1 MTDKENEI
9 RRRRLAPDEKIAIL
23 KAHLVDK
30 KPISDLC
37 DQRGIQP
44 SQFYRWQQEFFER
57 GSLVFE
63 SRGEKPS
70 TALERKVTA
79 LEEKLVRKDSVLAE
93 LLEEHVALK
102 KVLGRVEAQMGAA
115 RSARP
120 GGRFRAAL
128 V

>member
-1 MTDKENEI
+1 MTDKETET

-37 DQRGIQP
+37 DQHGIQP

-93 LLEEHVALK
+93 LMEEHVALK
-102 KVLGRVEAQMGAA
+102 KSLGE
-115 RSARP
+115 S
-120 GGRFRAAL
+120 
-128 V
+128 

>member
-1 MTDKENEI
+1 MTDKENET

-37 DQRGIQP
+37 DQHGIQP

-93 LLEEHVALK
+93 LMEEHVALK
-102 KVLGRVEAQMGAA
+102 KSLGE
-115 RSARP
+115 S
-120 GGRFRAAL
+120 
-128 V
+128 

>member
-1 MTDKENEI
+1 MTDKQNENH
-9 RRRRLAPDEKIAIL
+9 RRRLSPDQKIAIL

-37 DQRGIQP
+37 DQHGIQA

-57 GSLVFE
+57 GSVVFE

-79 LEEKLVRKDSVLAE
+79 LEEKLARKDNVLAE
-93 LLEEHVALK
+93 LMEEHVALK
-102 KVLGRVEAQMGAA
+102 KSLGE
-115 RSARP
+115 S
-120 GGRFRAAL
+120 
-128 V
+128 

>member
-1 MTDKENEI
+1 MTDNKNETQ
-9 RRRRLAPDEKIAIL
+9 RRRLTPEQKIAIL
-23 KAHLVDK
+23 KAHLVDQ

-37 DQRGIQP
+37 DQHGIQP

-102 KVLGRVEAQMGAA
+102 KSLGE
-115 RSARP
+115 S
-120 GGRFRAAL
+120 
-128 V
+128 

>member
-1 MTDKENEI
+1 MTDKENET
-9 RRRRLAPDEKIAIL
+9 RRRRLAPEEKIAIL

-37 DQRGIQP
+37 DQHGIQP

-102 KVLGRVEAQMGAA
+102 KSLGE
-115 RSARP
+115 S
-120 GGRFRAAL
+120 
-128 V
+128 

>member
-1 MTDKENEI
+1 MTDKQNENH
-9 RRRRLAPDEKIAIL
+9 RRRLSPEQKIALL

-37 DQRGIQP
+37 DQHGIQP

-63 SRGEKPS
+63 SRAERPS
-70 TALERKVTA
+70 TALEGKVTA

-93 LLEEHVALK
+93 LMEEHVALK
-102 KVLGRVEAQMGAA
+102 KSLGE
-115 RSARP
+115 S
-120 GGRFRAAL
+120 
-128 V
+128 

>member
-1 MTDKENEI
+1 MTDKENET
-9 RRRRLAPDEKIAIL
+9 RRRRLAPEEKIAIL

-37 DQRGIQP
+37 DQHGIQP

-63 SRGEKPS
+63 TRGEKPS

-93 LLEEHVALK
+93 LMEEHVALK
-102 KVLGRVEAQMGAA
+102 KSLGE
-115 RSARP
+115 S
-120 GGRFRAAL
+120 
-128 V
+128 

>member
-1 MTDKENEI
+1 MTDKENET

-37 DQRGIQP
+37 DQHGIQP

-63 SRGEKPS
+63 TRGEKPS

-93 LLEEHVALK
+93 LMEEHVALK
-102 KVLGRVEAQMGAA
+102 KSLGE
-115 RSARP
+115 S
-120 GGRFRAAL
+120 
-128 V
+128 

>member
-1 MTDKENEI
+1 MTDKENET

-37 DQRGIQP
+37 DQHGIQP

-102 KVLGRVEAQMGAA
+102 KSLGE
-115 RSARP
+115 S
-120 GGRFRAAL
+120 
-128 V
+128 

>member
-1 MTDKENEI
+1 MTDKENET

-37 DQRGIQP
+37 DQHGIQP

-70 TALERKVTA
+70 TGLERKVTA

-93 LLEEHVALK
+93 LMEEHVALK
-102 KVLGRVEAQMGAA
+102 KSLGE
-115 RSARP
+115 S
-120 GGRFRAAL
+120 
-128 V
+128 

>member
-1 MTDKENEI
+1 MTDKENENH
-9 RRRRLAPDEKIAIL
+9 RRRLSPEQKIAIL

-37 DQRGIQP
+37 DQHGIQP

-63 SRGEKPS
+63 SRAEKPS
-70 TALERKVTA
+70 AALERKVTA

-93 LLEEHVALK
+93 LMEEHVALK
-102 KVLGRVEAQMGAA
+102 KSLGE
-115 RSARP
+115 S
-120 GGRFRAAL
+120 
-128 V
+128 

>member
-37 DQRGIQP
+37 DQHGIQP

-102 KVLGRVEAQMGAA
+102 KTLGE
-115 RSARP
+115 
-120 GGRFRAAL
+120 L
-128 V
+128 

>member
-1 MTDKENEI
+1 MTDSKNENH
-9 RRRRLAPDEKIAIL
+9 RRRLSPEQKIAL

-37 DQRGIQP
+37 DQHSIQP

-63 SRGEKPS
+63 TRGEKPT

-93 LLEEHVALK
+93 LMEEHVALK
-102 KVLGRVEAQMGAA
+102 KSLGE
-115 RSARP
+115 S
-120 GGRFRAAL
+120 
-128 V
+128 

>member
-1 MTDKENEI
+1 MTDSKNENH
-9 RRRRLAPDEKIAIL
+9 RRRLSPEQKTAIL

-37 DQRGIQP
+37 DQHGIQP

-63 SRGEKPS
+63 TRGEKPS
-70 TALERKVTA
+70 IALERKVTA

-93 LLEEHVALK
+93 LMEEHVALK
-102 KVLGRVEAQMGAA
+102 KSLGE
-115 RSARP
+115 S
-120 GGRFRAAL
+120 
-128 V
+128 

>member
-1 MTDKENEI
+1 MTDKENET
-9 RRRRLAPDEKIAIL
+9 RRRRLAPDEKIALL

-37 DQRGIQP
+37 DQHGIQP

-93 LLEEHVALK
+93 LMEEHVALK
-102 KVLGRVEAQMGAA
+102 KSLGE
-115 RSARP
+115 S
-120 GGRFRAAL
+120 
-128 V
+128 

>member
-1 MTDKENEI
+1 MTDKENET
-9 RRRRLAPDEKIAIL
+9 RRRRLAPAEKIAIL

-37 DQRGIQP
+37 DQHGIQP

-57 GSLVFE
+57 GSLAFE

-93 LLEEHVALK
+93 LMEEHVALK
-102 KVLGRVEAQMGAA
+102 KSLGE
-115 RSARP
+115 S
-120 GGRFRAAL
+120 
-128 V
+128 

>member
-1 MTDKENEI
+1 MTDKENET

-37 DQRGIQP
+37 DQHGIQP

-70 TALERKVTA
+70 TSLERKVTA

-102 KVLGRVEAQMGAA
+102 KSLGE
-115 RSARP
+115 S
-120 GGRFRAAL
+120 
-128 V
+128 